1 MGLKPMSMR
10 LRDSNNV
17 AHHASSAQ
25 RSSGSTRTPQVRA
38 SVPVT
43 SSAAIAPTY
52 KLRAARSLVI
62 TGRLTAPLA
71 GARGQSTRL
80 RLRLAR
86 RGGLRRGFR
95 FLFGRFRVGL
105 RVGLCVGR
113 LFGGLFRRGLLV
125 PGEIALRFLVVLE
138 VRLVPAAAL
147 QAEDRRGDEP
157 LQRRAAAG
165 RALAQRPVR
174 DLLQFLVVVPA

>member
-1 MGLKPMSMR
+1 M
-10 LRDSNNV
+10 
-17 AHHASSAQ
+17 
-25 RSSGSTRTPQVRA
+25 RTPQVRT
-38 SVPVT
+38 SVPAT

-52 KLRAARSLVI
+52 KVRAARSLVI

-71 GARGQSTRL
+71 GARGSRTRL
-80 RLRLAR
+80 RLAW
-86 RGGLRRGFR
+86 RGRLRRGFR
-95 FLFGRFRVGL
+95 LLFGRFGVRLRVGL
-105 RVGLCVGR
+105 CVGLCVGR

-125 PGEIALRFLVVLE
+125 PGEIALRLLVVLE

-147 QAEDRRGDEP
+147 QAKDRRGDQP

-174 DLLQFLVVVPA
+174 DLLQFLVVVPAGGTLVLVKRHRRDPPPAIFA